1 MSATLLIIGFGMVG
15 IHTVTDWQLPRVKTM
30 RRGGLRF
37 LRVGRY
43 QFTFCKCKE
52 SI

>member
-1 MSATLLIIGFGMVG
+1 MTQTILVLGLGLVGF
-15 IHTVTDWQLPRVKTM
+15 HAAADWQLPRVKTM

-37 LRVGRY
+37 LRVGRF
-43 QFTFCKCKE
+43 QFTFCKCRE